1 MMSRKAY
8 TQHILLST
16 FLFMMLGCAPKP
28 SIEASSVLVTP
39 VTYEYQISLKNK
51 KRQPAKQEL
60 FAYLEQ
66 NRYALQ
72 VHGAEIKWQGK
83 EGKALANMARQ
94 WLLRQGT
101 PSEKAE
107 LVSSSTL
114 AKNSILLSTTV
125 HQVQAPECAPIVIG
139 EYHHGDD
146 GCTQQVMRWQSMV
159 YPDKKL
165 SGTPRLS
172 ISSPNT
178 Q

>member
-8 TQHILLST
+8 IQHILLST
-16 FLFMMLGCAPKP
+16 FVFMMLGCAPKP
-28 SIEASSVLVTP
+28 SIEASNVLVTP
-39 VTYEYQISLKNK
+39 VTYEYQINLRNNK
-51 KRQPAKQEL
+51 KQPAKQEL

-83 EGKALANMARQ
+83 EGKALATAARK

-101 PSEKAE
+101 PSKKAE
-107 LVSSSTL
+107 LVSSNVL

-139 EYHHGDD
+139 EYHHGED

-159 YPDKKL
+159 YPERKL
-165 SGTPRLS
+165 SGSPRLS
-172 ISSPNT
+172 ISSPNAK
-178 Q
+178 